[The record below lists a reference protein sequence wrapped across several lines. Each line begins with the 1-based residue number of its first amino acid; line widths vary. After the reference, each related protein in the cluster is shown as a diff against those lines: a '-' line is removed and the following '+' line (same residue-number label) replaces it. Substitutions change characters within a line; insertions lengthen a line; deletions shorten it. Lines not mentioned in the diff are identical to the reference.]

1 MFRESSDGEHSLPTS
16 EIIKQMR
23 NVRFSQIQSDE
34 KVQGK
39 FLQGVT
45 GRMFPEGSKCKR
57 TILAVFSYMFVF

>member
-1 MFRESSDGEHSLPTS
+1 MFRESSDGEHSLSLATS

-39 FLQGVT
+39 FFQWVT
-45 GRMFPEGSKCKR
+45 G
-57 TILAVFSYMFVF
+57 